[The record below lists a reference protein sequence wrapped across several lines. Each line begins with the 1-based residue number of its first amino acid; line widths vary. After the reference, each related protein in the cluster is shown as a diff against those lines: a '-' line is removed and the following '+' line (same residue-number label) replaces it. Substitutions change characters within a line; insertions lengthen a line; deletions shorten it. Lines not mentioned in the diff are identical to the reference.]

1 MSVSGSSLQDNVIGF
16 RRGAIMGLTIAESF
30 MLIAFALL
38 MLLALWRMTA
48 DEEAKKFAG
57 FSADQLERLAAISE
71 AGGMDILLEI
81 AESGSELAQLRDE
94 ALRAP
99 ASRVDL
105 VEVSR
110 SRLEEIEE
118 RARLVSEEDVRRL
131 AELAAELDPDLRR
144 RLEDLIRLEDFRKE
158 LERLAALDALIADH
172 SLDELRE
179 AVAALEES
187 TEDSSSEADAL
198 RDKIQGLLE
207 RDVSGQESL
216 VRRLRDEIGNDVTRM
231 GGKIEDDGAVV
242 LPDAL
247 LFEKGE
253 AEILPRLAT
262 FLEGFCSPWLFTLK
276 ESGLDIGEIR
286 IEGHASSEWGDAKPK
301 EAFVRNLDLSQR
313 RAQAVLERCLNLT
326 GDNAGGEWAR
336 RHLTAVGFSSSR
348 VIIADGVEV
357 PEQSRRVVFSTSLSR
372 EQLLQE
378 IGGTVTS
385 PAPLTVA
392 DVEMPP
398 PTLIADGSIVG
409 RASVIDGDTIEIRG
423 KRIRL
428 HGIDAPESRQLCED
442 AGGRSYRCG
451 QAAALFLADAL
462 GADTVRCDGRDV
474 DRWDRIIAE
483 CFARVG
489 GIDEVN
495 VNEMMVHS
503 GHALAY
509 RRYTN
514 DYINAEERAK
524 AEGRGVWAGVFQPPW
539 EWRLEN

>member
-1 MSVSGSSLQDNVIGF
+1 MSVNGSSLQDNAIGF

-48 DEEAKKFAG
+48 EEEAKKFAG
-57 FSADQLERLAAISE
+57 LSADQLERLVAVSE
-71 AGGMDILLEI
+71 TGGMDVLLEI
-81 AESGSELAQLRDE
+81 AESGSDLTKLRDE

-99 ASRVDL
+99 ASRVDM

-110 SRLEEIEE
+110 SRLEDIEE
-118 RARLVSEEDVRRL
+118 RARLVSEDDVRRL
-131 AELAAELDPDLRR
+131 AELAAKLDPDLRR
-144 RLEDLIRLEDFRKE
+144 RLEDLIRLEDFRAE
-158 LERLAALDALIADH
+158 LERLAALDELVADH
-172 SLDELRE
+172 SLAELRE
-179 AVAALEES
+179 ALAALDQR
-187 TEDSSSEADAL
+187 TVDGASEADVL

-216 VRRLRDEIGNDVTRM
+216 VRRLRDEIGDEVTRM

-286 IEGHASSEWGDAKPK
+286 IEGHASSEWGGADPK

-348 VIIADGVEV
+348 VIVADGVEV

-378 IGGTVTS
+378 IGGTVTTS
-385 PAPLTVA
+385 APQPAGDTAAATQV
-392 DVEMPP
+392 
-398 PTLIADGSIVG
+398 ADGSIFG

-423 KRIRL
+423 QRIRL
-428 HGIDAPESRQLCED
+428 HGIDAPESGQFCDD

-451 QAAALFLADAL
+451 QVAALFLSDTL
-462 GADTVRCDGRDV
+462 GAGTVRCEERDV
-474 DRWDRIIAE
+474 DRWGRIVAE

-489 GIDEVN
+489 DVDAVN
-495 VNEMMVHS
+495 VNELMVEA

-509 RRYTN
+509 RRYSR
-514 DYINAEERAK
+514 DYVEVEDRAK
-524 AEGRGVWAGVFQPPW
+524 AEGRGVWVGAFQLPW
-539 EWRLEN
+539 EWRREN